1 MSESTTTILVYS
13 GDHAW
18 LRERQRKVSFERNR
32 TVPMCDLMREL
43 VEYVRGK
50 EAAAEVGE

>member
-43 VEYVRGK
+43 VEYVRGE